1 MARPGR
7 STGLSFAS
15 WCSPAWREWREH
27 ETLQESEVAPENGD
41 DRAAKKIAS
50 ATRTLVEF
58 DILSPK
64 RGSVIMRSLAA
75 SDPAQT
81 RF

>member
-1 MARPGR
+1 MKLSRRAKSRLKMATTAQR
-7 STGLSFAS
+7 
-15 WCSPAWREWREH
+15 
-27 ETLQESEVAPENGD
+27 
-41 DRAAKKIAS
+41 KKIAS